1 METSFPQTILFK
13 NLSPDELSFLKEHA
27 EERKFKKN
35 ERVYEKGSD
44 PFELF
49 LIKLGKVKLFDER
62 KITQREEIIHVFS
75 QGDVF
80 DLTSVLIQKPFPLS
94 AQALEELEVFSFP
107 QKTILDLF
115 KKSAVFSR
123 NCSTFLARLNTE
135 LTEEV
140 SDLSL
145 STTKERL
152 AKYLLRE
159 FKQQRRP
166 SSFRLPLNQTQIA
179 SHLGTVREIVSRDL
193 ASLKKARV
201 IESNQGEIAVL
212 NPQELTQIAEGYSFH
227 QE

>member
-1 METSFPQTILFK
+1 MEPLLSRINLFK
-13 NLSPDELSFLKEHA
+13 GLSDEELSLLDERSEHRELKKYEII
-27 EERKFKKN
+27 
-35 ERVYEKGSD
+35 YEKGGS
-44 PFELF
+44 PSHLY
-49 LIKLGKVKLFDER
+49 LLKSGKVKIYDER

-80 DLTSVLIQKPFPLS
+80 DIPSVLIQKPFPLS
-94 AQALEELEVFSFP
+94 AQSLEDSQVISFP
-107 QKTILDLF
+107 QKIIQDLF
-115 KKSAVFSR
+115 HKSSVFPR
-123 NCSTFLARLNTE
+123 NCAAFLSRLNSQ
-135 LTEEV
+135 LIEEV

-166 SSFRLPLNQTQIA
+166 ASFRLPLNQSQIA

-212 NPQELTQIAEGYSFH
+212 NPQELSQIAEGYSFH
-227 QE
+227 Q